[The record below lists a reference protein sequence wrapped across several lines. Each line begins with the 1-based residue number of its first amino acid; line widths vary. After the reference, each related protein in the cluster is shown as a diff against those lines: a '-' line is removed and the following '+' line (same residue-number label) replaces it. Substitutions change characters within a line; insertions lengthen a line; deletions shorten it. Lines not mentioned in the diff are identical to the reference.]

1 MAALGILLATM
12 LPYLHSVVSDQE
24 GNPRKWVPNI
34 GFVKNFTSTDGKIL
48 GYSTYEVFVYMASV
62 NFSYMFAW
70 LCALHFAQNRPY
82 RFVLFFPAALST
94 YQFLIVIFNLR
105 ETQLNELSTK
115 IVIVLIVA
123 LIIIINYFFN
133 RTNERNTY

>member
-12 LPYLHSVVSDQE
+12 LPYLHSVISDIE
-24 GNPRKWVPNI
+24 GNPKKWIPNI
-34 GFVKNFTSTDGKIL
+34 GFVKNFSSMDGKIL
-48 GYSTYEVFVYMASV
+48 GYSTYEVFIYMASV

-82 RFVLFFPAALST
+82 RFVLYFPAALSVF
-94 YQFLIVIFNLR
+94 QFLLVIFNLR

-115 IVIVLIVA
+115 ILIVLIVA
-123 LIIIINYFFN
+123 LILIINYFFN